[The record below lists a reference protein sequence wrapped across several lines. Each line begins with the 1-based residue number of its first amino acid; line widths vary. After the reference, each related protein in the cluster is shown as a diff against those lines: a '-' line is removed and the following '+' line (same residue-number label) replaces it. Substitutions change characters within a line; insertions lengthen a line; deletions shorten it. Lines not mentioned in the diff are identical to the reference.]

1 MKFKVRDAKFS
12 FLINTVKPIILGAI
26 KRGVAVAIQEAIRN
40 GLVQIDAQLADI
52 SERIDRAKDD
62 DNVSTLDA
70 IKDSFI
76 DKKEQAQ
83 QKKDELTRKFQSEH
97 SSHSSRREL
106 TNIVLEKLLA
116 NSLCP
121 RPLPSAILCL
131 STGPPRTRLPAK
143 PRTSRLRFTPPTTTG
158 SLMLS
163 T

>member
-12 FLINTVKPIILGAI
+12 FIIAAVKPIILGSIKKGIAI
-26 KRGVAVAIQEAIRN
+26 AIQEAIRN

-83 QKKDELTRKFQSEH
+83 QKKDELTRKLKALLSLCMAGLDLRCLWK
-97 SSHSSRREL
+97 SSRSIRY
-106 TNIVLEKLLA
+106 
-116 NSLCP
+116 LCY
-121 RPLPSAILCL
+121 RP
-131 STGPPRTRLPAK
+131 
-143 PRTSRLRFTPPTTTG
+143 
-158 SLMLS
+158 
-163 T
+163 